1 MKKCNPWIY
10 LLFGAY
16 PISLFALANSKLS
29 QMMQIIILS
38 IIAFLLLITAEAFK
52 QLNVV
57 SLLAILLFI
66 FIPYVIGK
74 KQSKR

>member
-1 MKKCNPWIY
+1 MKKRNPWIY

-16 PISLFALANSKLS
+16 PISLFALATSKLS

-38 IIAFLLLITAEAFK
+38 IIASLLLIAAEAFRL
-52 QLNVV
+52 LNVV

-66 FIPYVIGK
+66 FTPYVIGK
-74 KQSKR
+74 KTK